1 MTTIDAR
8 LIQQLERLPPGRV
21 AEVADFVAFLTAREQ
36 RAAAAARL
44 GDTLADIDAQGLPPL
59 SEDEIEAEIRAARRA
74 RRQGA

>member
-59 SEDEIEAEIRAARRA
+59 SEDEIEAEIRAARQA